1 MSTHSN
7 EIVSGGCKC
16 HSLLGMFPV
25 PKGREVRVNEKCF
38 PAAPGPRPQGTEK
51 YSDKSGL
58 ISEQKS

>member
-1 MSTHSN
+1 
-7 EIVSGGCKC
+7 
-16 HSLLGMFPV
+16 MFNVLVLHKHDVPV

-38 PAAPGPRPQGTEK
+38 PAAPGARPQGTEK